1 MLSGKLDV
9 IGLERKLDSEQML
22 SGILEVNDENSWRGT
37 CHGKD
42 NNVMLSGGVV
52 WGGRCM
58 QGSWMALNIT
68 CYCTKRVMLSWMLS
82 RE

>member
-1 MLSGKLDV
+1 M

-42 NNVMLSGGVV
+42 NDVMLSGGVV
-52 WGGRCM
+52 WGG
-58 QGSWMALNIT
+58 
-68 CYCTKRVMLSWMLS
+68 
-82 RE
+82 